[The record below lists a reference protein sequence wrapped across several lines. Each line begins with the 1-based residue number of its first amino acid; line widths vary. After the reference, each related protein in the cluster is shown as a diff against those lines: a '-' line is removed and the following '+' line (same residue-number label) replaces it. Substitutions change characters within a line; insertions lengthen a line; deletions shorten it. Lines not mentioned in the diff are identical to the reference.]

1 MPNMQNML
9 RAKGLSVHFGGL
21 KAVENVSLDVA
32 EGEILSLIGPN
43 GAGKTTFFNLVS
55 GFLKP
60 TAGEVHFLNADV
72 TGRPPNEIA
81 GLGLVRTFQ
90 KTNIFA
96 DVTVAESIKIGFHL
110 RRKAGLLDIL
120 AAGKNSRREIEDVGK
135 WSEEILTFTGL
146 FAWKNYLVKNIPYGK
161 QRMLAIALALAA
173 EPKLLLLDEPATG
186 LNPVETQELM
196 DIILKIRDE
205 KKITVFLI
213 EHNMNLVVSISD
225 RLAVLCYGEKL
236 TEGKPEEV
244 SRDPRVIEAYL
255 GRGFSYAAS

>member
-1 MPNMQNML
+1 M
-9 RAKGLSVHFGGL
+9 
-21 KAVENVSLDVA
+21 
-32 EGEILSLIGPN
+32 
-43 GAGKTTFFNLVS
+43 
-55 GFLKP
+55 
-60 TAGEVHFLNADV
+60 
-72 TGRPPNEIA
+72 
-81 GLGLVRTFQ
+81 GLVRTFQ

-110 RRKAGLLDIL
+110 RRKAGLFDIL
-120 AAGKNSRREIEDVGK
+120 TAGKNSRRENEDVKK
-135 WSEEILTFTGL
+135 WSEEILLFTGL
-146 FAWKNYLVKNIPYGK
+146 LAWKNYLVKNIPYGK

-244 SRDPRVIEAYL
+244 SKDPRVIEAYL
-255 GRGFSYAAS
+255 GRGFRYAAS

>member
-1 MPNMQNML
+1 ML
-9 RAKGLSVHFGGL
+9 QAKELSVHFGGL
-21 KAVENVSLDVA
+21 KAVERVSLDVR

-55 GFLKP
+55 GFLRP
-60 TAGEVHFLNADV
+60 TSGTVRFRGSDV
-72 TGRPPNEIA
+72 TGQPPHEIA
-81 GLGLVRTFQ
+81 ARGLVRTFQ

-96 DVTVAESIKIGFHL
+96 DVSVAESVKIGFHL
-110 RRKAGLLDIL
+110 HRGAGLFDIL
-120 AAGKNSRREIEDVGK
+120 TAGKVSRRENAEVRGRSED
-135 WSEEILTFTGL
+135 ILTFAGL
-146 FAWKNYLVKNIPYGK
+146 APWKNHLVKNIPYGK

-173 EPKLLLLDEPATG
+173 EPTLLLLDEPATG
-186 LNPVETQELM
+186 LNPVETRELM

-236 TEGKPEEV
+236 TEGKPAEV
-244 SRDPRVIEAYL
+244 SKDPRVIEAYL
-255 GRGFSYAAS
+255 GRGYSHAAS